1 MPGTSPGAEDTL
13 ESKTHQVPA
22 LLEINPE
29 D

>member
-1 MPGTSPGAEDTL
+1 MSGTCPGAEDTL
-13 ESKTHQVPA
+13 ESKTYQVPA